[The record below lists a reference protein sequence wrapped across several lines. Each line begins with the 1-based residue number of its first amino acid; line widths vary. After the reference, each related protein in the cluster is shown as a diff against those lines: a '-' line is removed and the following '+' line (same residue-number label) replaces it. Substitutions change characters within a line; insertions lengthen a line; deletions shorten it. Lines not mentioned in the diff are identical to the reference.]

1 MNNNKK
7 EKNVLNKILTLLPIF
22 GLCAGLVAITFFSKK
37 IEEKKVQ
44 EAKST
49 IIEKSKKLETEIK
62 DLKDNS
68 ISDKEIEDAKT
79 KKEEVNKNISE
90 KEKNIEDLKKK
101 KEELEAKVKE

>member
-1 MNNNKK
+1 M
-7 EKNVLNKILTLLPIF
+7 
-22 GLCAGLVAITFFSKK
+22 
-37 IEEKKVQ
+37 Q

-79 KKEEVNKNISE
+79 KKEEVNKNIYE
-90 KEKNIEDLKKK
+90 KEKNIEELKKK

>member
-1 MNNNKK
+1 MNKNKK

-49 IIEKSKKLETEIK
+49 IIEKSKKLDTEIK
-62 DLKDNS
+62 DLKD
-68 ISDKEIEDAKT
+68 ILHIKYIFIKLKYTEI
-79 KKEEVNKNISE
+79 
-90 KEKNIEDLKKK
+90 LKLK
-101 KEELEAKVKE
+101 